1 MATQADKIAAA
12 LRPLAPDARLMPNEV
27 PVINA
32 LGELWEARAG
42 SAILVPVAASGKGYK
57 LGKTSMDRLAN
68 LKREVALTVML
79 AITLT
84 VQDFVVLQTLR
95 SPEEQRKAVASGN
108 SRTMKSKHLPDET
121 GKARAADLAAWVN
134 GAISWDFALYAE
146 IAFAM
151 DQAATQLGFAEHIRW
166 GCAWDRVL
174 SDFGG
179 SRQAYL
185 NEAEAYAKRHAGTD
199 LVDGPHF
206 EWVT

>member
-1 MATQADKIAAA
+1 MTTNADRIAAA
-12 LRPLAPDARLMPNEV
+12 LRPLAPDKRLMPNEV

-42 SAILVPVAASGKGYK
+42 GAILVPVSAGKYK
-57 LGKTSMDRLAN
+57 LGEASMARLGN
-68 LKREVALTVML
+68 VKREIALTAML

-84 VQDFVVLQTLR
+84 VQDFTVLQTLR
-95 SPEEQRKAVASGN
+95 SLEDQRKAVASGN

-121 GKARAADLAAWVN
+121 GKARAVDLAAWVN
-134 GAISWDFALYAE
+134 GAVSWEFALYAD

-151 DQAATQLGFAEHIRW
+151 DQAATQLGYAGNIRW

-174 SDFGG
+174 ADFGG
-179 SRQAYL
+179 SRKAYLDEAQAY
-185 NEAEAYAKRHAGTD
+185 ADRRPGKD

-206 EWVT
+206 EWVA

>member
-1 MATQADKIAAA
+1 MTTNADRIAAA
-12 LRPLAPDARLMPNEV
+12 LRPLAPDNRLMPNEV
-27 PVINA
+27 PVINS

-42 SAILVPVAASGKGYK
+42 SGVLVPAVAAGKYK
-57 LGKTSMDRLAN
+57 LGKASMDRLAN
-68 LKREVALTVML
+68 VRREIALTAML

-95 SPEEQRKAVASGN
+95 SVDEQRKAVASGN

-121 GKARAADLAAWVN
+121 GKARAADLAAWEN
-134 GAISWDFALYAE
+134 GAISWEFGRYAD

-151 DQAATQLGFAEHIRW
+151 DQAATQLGYAGNIRW

-179 SRQAYL
+179 NRQAYL
-185 NEAEAYAKRHAGTD
+185 NEAEAYAKRHAGSD
-199 LVDGPHF
+199 LIDGPHF
-206 EWVT
+206 EWVA